1 MARYLVDTDWIIQ
14 YLNRD
19 PQVRARLDAYRR
31 EGLCVSAISVGE
43 LMDGAYGATDPS
55 QGLARVRDFL
65 MGVENILPV
74 QEEIAEIFG
83 RERQRLRK
91 AGSTIGD
98 LDLFIAATCL
108 QHGLTILSNNRRH
121 FEMVEGVRIESV

>member
-1 MARYLVDTDWIIQ
+1 
-14 YLNRD
+14 
-19 PQVRARLDAYRR
+19 
-31 EGLCVSAISVGE
+31 
-43 LMDGAYGATDPS
+43 MDGAYGATDPS